1 MSGASLYARGVI
13 NPLHALALSIA
24 TLAASLSYAADI
36 HVLAPPA
43 AREAM
48 TAVAPAFERQSGHHM
63 VFDYQEED
71 LAQTASRDERIDAVV
86 APVVDMG
93 VLARA
98 YRIVPDTRRT
108 LGRTAPT
115 ASAPQGQVL
124 VIAALRGDHEDPA
137 RAFCAYLTLPET
149 LAALRRSGLSAP

>member
-1 MSGASLYARGVI
+1 MRIPCFGAML
-13 NPLHALALSIA
+13 L
-24 TLAASLSYAADI
+24 LAAACARAADI
-36 HVLAPPA
+36 HVLASPG

-63 VFDYQEED
+63 VFDFQEED
-71 LAQTASRDERIDAVV
+71 LAQTASKDERLDAVL

-115 ASAPQGQVL
+115 ASAPQGTVL
-124 VIAALRGDHEDPA
+124 VIAALRGDREEAA

-149 LAALRRSGLSAP
+149 IAALRRNGLAQP